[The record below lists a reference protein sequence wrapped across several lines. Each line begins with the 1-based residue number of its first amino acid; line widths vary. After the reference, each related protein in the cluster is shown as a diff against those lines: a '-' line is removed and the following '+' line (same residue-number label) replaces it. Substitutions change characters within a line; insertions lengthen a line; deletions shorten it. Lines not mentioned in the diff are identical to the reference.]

1 MSGFSIKDNYNIND
15 LLEIM
20 KILRSENGCPWDKV
34 QTHKSIR
41 CDFIEETYEACE
53 AIDKEDTELLRE
65 ELGDVLLQ
73 IVFHSQ
79 IENEIGSFTF
89 DDVANDVCKKLI
101 VRHPHVFSDVIA
113 NTPEE
118 VLKNWDNIK
127 KETKCQE
134 TYTDTLKSIPDVFP
148 ALMKAQKIGKRAS
161 RAGMDFENEDTAFK
175 ALCSEVD
182 ELKEALNDKSNSEHL
197 KEEIGDVIFSA
208 VNVARKLGFDAE
220 ELLNASSKKFVDR
233 FEKTENLLRSDGID
247 MKSLDIDELDVYFNR
262 AKMI

>member
-20 KILRSENGCPWDKV
+20 RILRSENGCPWDRV

-41 CDFIEETYEACE
+41 SDFIEETYEACE
-53 AIDKEDTELLRE
+53 AIDKDDTELLRE

-73 IVFHSQ
+73 VVFHSQ
-79 IENEIGSFTF
+79 IENEIGNFTF

-127 KETKCQE
+127 KETKGQE

-161 RAGMDFENEDTAFK
+161 RAGMDFENEMTAFS
-175 ALCSEVD
+175 ALSSEVD
-182 ELKEALNDKSNSEHL
+182 ELKEALNDKNNSEHI

-247 MKSLDIDELDVYFNR
+247 MKSLDIDELDIYFNR

>member
-20 KILRSENGCPWDKV
+20 RILRSENGCPWDKV

-73 IVFHSQ
+73 VVFHSQ

-101 VRHPHVFSDVIA
+101 VLMYSV
-113 NTPEE
+113 
-118 VLKNWDNIK
+118 
-127 KETKCQE
+127 
-134 TYTDTLKSIPDVFP
+134 TL
-148 ALMKAQKIGKRAS
+148 
-161 RAGMDFENEDTAFK
+161 
-175 ALCSEVD
+175 
-182 ELKEALNDKSNSEHL
+182 
-197 KEEIGDVIFSA
+197 
-208 VNVARKLGFDAE
+208 
-220 ELLNASSKKFVDR
+220 
-233 FEKTENLLRSDGID
+233 
-247 MKSLDIDELDVYFNR
+247 
-262 AKMI
+262 